1 MAAFDQNARDA
12 ASEGQKAFSFAS
24 LVRALRYML
33 AHYGA
38 LFAVVV
44 VCVVV
49 SAAVTAYSVLFS
61 QTLIDDCSSRS

>member
-12 ASEGQKAFSFAS
+12 ANVGQKAFSFTS
-24 LVRALRYML
+24 LARALRYML
-33 AHYGA
+33 THHGA

-61 QTLIDDCSSRS
+61 QTFIDDCSSRS